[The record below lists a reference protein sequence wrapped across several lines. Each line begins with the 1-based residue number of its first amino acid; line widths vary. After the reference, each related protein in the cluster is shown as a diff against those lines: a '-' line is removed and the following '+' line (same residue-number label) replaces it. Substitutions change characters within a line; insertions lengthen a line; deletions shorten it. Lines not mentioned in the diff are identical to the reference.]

1 MYKVETWVLK
11 DVIKVLDGFNKPI
24 TSKSIKTYLKDRV
37 ALEKKA
43 AKLSKLIKDNYTE
56 VEI

>member
-24 TSKSIKTYLKDRV
+24 TSKGIKNYLKDKI

-56 VEI
+56 VKI

>member
-11 DVIKVLDGFNKPI
+11 DITKVLDGFNKPVR
-24 TSKSIKTYLKDRV
+24 SKNLNKRI

-43 AKLSKLIKDNYTE
+43 IKLSKLIKANYTE
-56 VEI
+56 VSI